1 MQGTGVSVLAALL
14 AISVGIVALVVYKAP
29 TKRPFLGD
37 IVLPAVFIAVACLFA
52 AIASGFPAEDAGPEI
67 IPYLWSLLLI
77 VFSTAIIIL
86 AWMGKIE
93 PPRKI
98 GRLDVL
104 IKFIGA
110 TIAYLIGMQLV
121 GYYLTTGIFLIAVIY
136 ALGYRRYV
144 TLASV
149 TGGWLLFA
157 YIVFQRTLYVP
168 FPVGKLWRM
177 IAD

>member
-1 MQGTGVSVLAALL
+1 
-14 AISVGIVALVVYKAP
+14 
-29 TKRPFLGD
+29 
-37 IVLPAVFIAVACLFA
+37 
-52 AIASGFPAEDAGPEI
+52 
-67 IPYLWSLLLI
+67 
-77 VFSTAIIIL
+77 VFSAAIIIL

-136 ALGYRRYV
+136 RPGIP
-144 TLASV
+144 TLCHIGIGH
-149 TGGWLLFA
+149 GGWLLFA